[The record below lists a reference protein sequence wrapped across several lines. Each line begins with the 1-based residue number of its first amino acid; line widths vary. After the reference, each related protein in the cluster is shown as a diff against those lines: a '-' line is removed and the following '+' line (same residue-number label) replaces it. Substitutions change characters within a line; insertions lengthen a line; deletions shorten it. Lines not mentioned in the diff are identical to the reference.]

1 MAVTKPGALAYISRG
16 TQCAYRPIEGDGTVN
31 EENSTRNFNANT
43 ESTPRTE
50 EFSVSGEDIVA
61 KVREL
66 VHEGN
71 VRRII
76 IKDANGNTMIEFPL
90 TAGLIGVAILPVYAA
105 IGAAVALAAN
115 CTILV
120 ERRA

>member
-1 MAVTKPGALAYISRG
+1 MNGENPTPNTNPGG
-16 TQCAYRPIEGDGTVN
+16 T
-31 EENSTRNFNANT
+31 SH
-43 ESTPRTE
+43 TE
-50 EFSVSGEDIVA
+50 EFRLSGDDIVA
-61 KVREL
+61 KVKEL

-76 IKDANGNTMIEFPL
+76 IKDGDGNTLIEFPL
-90 TAGLIGVAILPVYAA
+90 TAGLIGVALLPVYAA

-120 ERRA
+120 ERRD